1 MSHNFLRSNTTAY
14 SVAIWKVTIN
24 FLLKFPVNSGDGGG
38 SELYGTNRQ
47 VVKFKMRL
55 IKAMETVSTSRNY
68 FLIIF
73 FPAQKFKKVYEKKVN
88 SKIPFN
94 KAIISL
100 TYPVNLSS
108 SVELNV
114 CMIAVQ

>member
-24 FLLKFPVNSGDGGG
+24 FLLKFPVNSGDGGA

-55 IKAMETVSTSRNY
+55 IKVMEDGN
-68 FLIIF
+68 
-73 FPAQKFKKVYEKKVN
+73 
-88 SKIPFN
+88 
-94 KAIISL
+94 
-100 TYPVNLSS
+100 
-108 SVELNV
+108 
-114 CMIAVQ
+114 

>member
-24 FLLKFPVNSGDGGG
+24 FLLKFPVNSGDGGR

-55 IKAMETVSTSRNY
+55 IKV
-68 FLIIF
+68 IIF
-73 FPAQKFKKVYEKKVN
+73 FPLKNSKKVHEKTTQISLKYAN
-88 SKIPFN
+88 FRI
-94 KAIISL
+94 AIISL
-100 TYPVNLSS
+100 TSLSIYR
-108 SVELNV
+108 VV
-114 CMIAVQ
+114 

>member
-55 IKAMETVSTSRNY
+55 IKAMETVSTSRNN
-68 FLIIF
+68 FIIIF
-73 FPAQKFKKVYEKKVN
+73 SR
-88 SKIPFN
+88 SKIQ
-94 KAIISL
+94 KSL
-100 TYPVNLSS
+100 RKKKLIQKYLSTKQS
-108 SVELNV
+108 SH
-114 CMIAVQ
+114 

>member
-24 FLLKFPVNSGDGGG
+24 FLLKFPVNSGDGGR

-55 IKAMETVSTSRNY
+55 IKV
-68 FLIIF
+68 IIF
-73 FPAQKFKKVYEKKVN
+73 FPLKN
-88 SKIPFN
+88 SKKINETF
-94 KAIISL
+94 KIL
-100 TYPVNLSS
+100 LLQHCPVKQQQQQQNIKLRVSK
-108 SVELNV
+108 
-114 CMIAVQ
+114 IK